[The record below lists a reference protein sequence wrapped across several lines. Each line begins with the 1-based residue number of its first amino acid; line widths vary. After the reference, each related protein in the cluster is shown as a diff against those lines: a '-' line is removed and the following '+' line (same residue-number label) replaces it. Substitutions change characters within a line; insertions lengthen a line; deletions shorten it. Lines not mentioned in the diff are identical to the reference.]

1 MLFDRKPYTL
11 DRIVRLA
18 ITAGLLWGLIWLIG
32 YLSDVLIPFAV
43 AMLLAY
49 LLNPLVGLVQR
60 KARNRIAA
68 VAITL
73 VGVAVVAGLVGWLL
87 VHLISAEITRMGQLL
102 SNLVRDSDL
111 GRRAREMLP
120 PDIWAALR
128 DFLARE
134 EVRSLFS
141 GGSFWQSA
149 ATTAREILPG
159 VWNLISGT
167 VSFIFLTLIALAAV
181 ALYLVFLLVDYH
193 RVAHRWQELIPPK
206 HRGWIANFAR
216 DVHAAMR
223 RYFRA
228 QAAVAAIVGVLFA
241 TGFTIIGLPLAVV
254 FGLFIGLLNMV
265 PYLQNI
271 GLVPA
276 AFLALLHAIETG
288 TSFWWVLAEVGA
300 VFVVVQVIQ
309 DAILVPK
316 IMGKATGMSPA
327 IILLSLAIWG
337 KLLGTLGLLIALP
350 MTCVLWAY
358 YQRVLAAGDQQSLS
372 SSPPE
377 S

>member
-1 MLFDRKPYTL
+1 MLFDSKPYTV

-18 ITAGLLWGLIWLIG
+18 ITAVLLWGLIWLIG

-60 KARNRIAA
+60 KVRNRIAA
-68 VAITL
+68 VAVTL
-73 VGVAVVAGLVGWLL
+73 VGVAVVAGLIGWLL
-87 VHLISAEITRMGQLL
+87 AYLISAEITRMGQLL

-120 PDIWAALR
+120 PDLWVALK

-134 EVRSLFS
+134 DVRSFFS

-149 ATTAREILPG
+149 ATAARKILPG
-159 VWNLISGT
+159 LWDLISGT
-167 VSFIFLTLIALAAV
+167 VSFIFFTLIALAAV

-193 RVAHRWQELIPPK
+193 RVAHRWQELVPPK
-206 HRGWIANFAR
+206 HRGWIADFVR

-241 TGFTIIGLPLAVV
+241 TGFAIIGLPLAVV

-300 VFVVVQVIQ
+300 VFVIVQVIQ

-327 IILLSLAIWG
+327 IILLSLAVWG

-358 YQRVLAAGDQQSLS
+358 YQRVLAGGEQEALP
-372 SSPPE
+372 SPPE